1 MSCAENRRSCGAI
14 IFWSPQDDGLAALRR
29 YVATDLI
36 RFGQTPPEFH
46 TFDLAPKRRV
56 LYILPDSSLYLKNG
70 EPWLYPYHKIMA
82 RFPDAAI
89 KVHYPTT
96 NSPEWNS
103 VIHGNATPET
113 ILVFTQFEGLL
124 VKDPGLP
131 LKQVPA
137 ETKEDVQAQEAD
149 PIKLIDGEGDEKK
162 ATEAIK
168 VVTESVKE
176 EEPKEEV
183 SGELES
189 ELVWMGVDDIDYSSH
204 LTNQN
209 ASVGQ
214 VRQNRQAVRL
224 FDDVMLDSQEKFVE
238 IPDELE
244 SEFAQAVNGRASS
257 SSHPME
263 QIGPVEQ
270 DRQNGQAVG
279 LYDDVMLD
287 AREARVEQVK
297 PPRRMSVTELSLD
310 NLSAQQ
316 EEEIPETE
324 VVAEETHEVE
334 EPDTRISPLVINTWF
349 HSLDGAND
357 YPRAVVNLNII
368 HQESP
373 DHPNDLSDFP
383 HLEELHF
390 IKVNTENFEGLIS
403 VPKQCNIKLESRE
416 INGWMGRLDLEGLK
430 KLGCYSELPPKGIKR
445 LLEEE
450 EVEIYLFTPTR
461 ANETE
466 ALGDIPS
473 ASGIQ
478 MNHKEA
484 FAK

>member
-1 MSCAENRRSCGAI
+1 
-14 IFWSPQDDGLAALRR
+14 
-29 YVATDLI
+29 
-36 RFGQTPPEFH
+36 
-46 TFDLAPKRRV
+46 
-56 LYILPDSSLYLKNG
+56 
-70 EPWLYPYHKIMA
+70 MA

-204 LTNQN
+204 LTKQN

-214 VRQNRQAVRL
+214 DRQNRQAVRL

-270 DRQNGQAVG
+270 GRQNGQAVG

-297 PPRRMSVTELSLD
+297 LPRRMSVTELSLD
-310 NLSAQQ
+310 NRPIQQ

-324 VVAEETHEVE
+324 VVAEETHEE
-334 EPDTRISPLVINTWF
+334 EESPLVMNTWF

-357 YPRAVVNLNII
+357 HPEAVVNLDII
-368 HQESP
+368 HQKSL
-373 DHPNDLSDFP
+373 DHPTDLSDSP

-390 IKVNTENFEGLIS
+390 IKVNTESFEGLIS
-403 VPKQCNIKLESRE
+403 VPKLCKIKLESRE
-416 INGWMGRLDLEGLK
+416 INGLIGLLDLEGLR
-430 KLGCYSELPPKGIKR
+430 KLGCYPELPPKGIKR

-466 ALGDIPS
+466 TLGDIPS

-478 MNHKEA
+478 MNHEEA

>member
-1 MSCAENRRSCGAI
+1 M
-14 IFWSPQDDGLAALRR
+14 RR
-29 YVATDLI
+29 YVATELI
-36 RFGQTPPEFH
+36 RFGHTPPEFH
-46 TFDLAPKRRV
+46 TFDLAPKRKV
-56 LYILPDSSLYLKNG
+56 YYILPDASLYLKNG
-70 EPWLYPYHKIMA
+70 EPWSYPYHKVIG
-82 RFPDAAI
+82 RFPGVAI

-96 NSPEWNS
+96 NSPEWSS
-103 VIHGNATPET
+103 VVHGNATPET

-124 VKDPGLP
+124 AKDPGLP

-137 ETKEDVQAQEAD
+137 ETKEEEPDELESENATPNNKISAKEDVQSQEDD
-149 PIKLIDGEGDEKK
+149 PVKLIDWEGDEEK
-162 ATEAIK
+162 AAEAIK
-168 VVTESVKE
+168 VVAESVKE
-176 EEPKEEV
+176 EEPKAEV
-183 SGELES
+183 SSELES

-204 LTNQN
+204 LTKQN
-209 ASVGQ
+209 TSVGQ
-214 VRQNRQAVRL
+214 VRQNGQAVRL
-224 FDDVMLDSQEKFVE
+224 FGDVMLDSQEKFAE
-238 IPDELE
+238 ISDELE

-263 QIGPVEQ
+263 QIGPIEQ

-279 LYDDVMLD
+279 LFDDIMLD
-287 AREARVEQVK
+287 AGGEKVEQVE

-466 ALGDIPS
+466 TLGDIPS

-478 MNHKEA
+478 MNHEEA